1 MLNKKV
7 RIGIIGGRFG
17 STFQFHEH
25 PNCIVEAVCDL
36 SPDQRK
42 VLMDTYK
49 CSKSYESFEELLKDK
64 NIDAVAIFTPAP
76 LHARHSIIALKA
88 GKHVMCAVP
97 AVMTIEEAEE
107 LKDTVEKTGLTY
119 MMAETSYYHQS
130 VISARMWYEEGK
142 FGEIFYS
149 EAEYYH
155 PGLESL

>member
-1 MLNKKV
+1 MNKWNLYLISFQWKLFPSEGDFRYGEKNFVRKVFKKWRLTMLNKKV

-107 LKDTVEKTGLTY
+107 LKDTVEKQALL
-119 MMAETSYYHQS
+119 
-130 VISARMWYEEGK
+130 I
-142 FGEIFYS
+142 
-149 EAEYYH
+149 
-155 PGLESL
+155 